1 MALDWTMSSKTTK
14 KVWDECI
21 LEPNGVPQE
30 RFRDVVYACMLV
42 GVPRITERSFDLFY
56 KRYRILCIVIGN
68 PKPDKMYLERLLG
81 LSTNASPMTD
91 AVFKHKMMDRLERRV
106 SNEG

>member
-1 MALDWTMSSKTTK
+1 MSLDWNMSSKTTK

-21 LEPNGVPQE
+21 LEPSGEP
-30 RFRDVVYACMLV
+30 RGAFRDVVFACMLT
-42 GVPRITERSFDLFY
+42 GVPRITDRSFDLFY

-68 PKPDKMYLERLLG
+68 PPPDKRYLERLKG

-91 AVFKHKMMDRLERRV
+91 AAFKHKMMARLERRV